1 MDAGVEAAGRF
12 RVELRVG
19 PAVAFAGQRVPRDLG
34 QPVQVL
40 GAVVRAEVRPV
51 APQRAVLHEAVLE
64 EDLLPVLDVLP
75 REQRRPGRVGHALRD
90 GRRVRVGEDGHHR
103 EHAEAERP
111 SRG

>member
-1 MDAGVEAAGRF
+1 M
-12 RVELRVG
+12 
-19 PAVAFAGQRVPRDLG
+19 
-34 QPVQVL
+34 
-40 GAVVRAEVRPV
+40 
-51 APQRAVLHEAVLE
+51 APERAVLHEAVLE

-75 REQRRPGRVGHALRD
+75 REERRPGGVRHPLGD